1 MKTLLLAS
9 ASIVAFAGAAAADV
23 DFSGSAKLGYN
34 DTDATATDDNE
45 YGFYGEINLDVALSA
60 ELDNGLTVS
69 ASADVDELD
78 AGDADFGGVTLTLAS
93 ETASLVYGDTEFA
106 AVDAWAGVGSMD
118 DDGFAEQ
125 DGETVLKATVA
136 FGGVDAAV
144 SYIVQNGDGTGLDEV
159 EGLSIGATTTL
170 GSVDLSVAYQE
181 EAAGVLVDGAD
192 DNEDPDNQAE
202 IFGISAA
209 TTFAG
214 ADVAFGYAMNN
225 TADDSSIGVE
235 VAYPFGPVTA
245 TASYVMEDA
254 GEDNWDIKVA
264 YAEGALALT
273 VYTDESEDY
282 GLEASYDLGNGIAL
296 EGGLVDGG
304 DTTYVA
310 GTYDLGNGAAL
321 LVSYV
326 DTDAVNNDD
335 EYGPSDLQEGATVEL
350 SFGF

>member
-1 MKTLLLAS
+1 MKKILLAS
-9 ASIVAFAGAAAADV
+9 ASIVAFGGAAAAEV
-23 DFSGSAKLGYN
+23 SFSGSAVLGYN
-34 DTDATATDDNE
+34 DTDQTLATDDNE

-78 AGDADFGGVTLTLAS
+78 AGDADFGGVTLTIAS

-144 SYIVQNGDGTGLDEV
+144 SYIVDAAARDELTD
-159 EGLSIGATTTL
+159 LSIGATTTL

-181 EAAGVLVDGAD
+181 EDTF
-192 DNEDPDNQAE
+192 NE

-209 TTFAG
+209 TSFAG
-214 ADVAFGYAMNN
+214 ADVAFGYAMDN
-225 TADDSSIGVE
+225 TADDSSIGIE

-254 GEDNWDIKVA
+254 GEDNWDIEVA

-282 GLEASYDLGNGIAL
+282 GLEAEYDLGNGIELAA
-296 EGGLVDGG
+296 GLVDGG

-310 GTYDLGNGAAL
+310 GTYDLGGGAAL

-335 EYGPSDLQEGATVEL
+335 EYGAGDYQEGATVEL
-350 SFGF
+350 SFDF